1 MTVAISR
8 ERPLL
13 LLGCGNMGA
22 AMLKGWLAGGVD
34 AAAIHV
40 VDPAGPERAVE
51 AGLDPAQITAE
62 LPADCRPAIMVLA
75 IKPQLFDAVLPA
87 LAPAL
92 VGGDCVVLSVAAGR
106 TLGGMRA
113 LLADAGG
120 VVRAMPNTPAA
131 IGQAMTVLCAEAI
144 VGAESRALCGDLLS
158 AIGQVRWVEDEDL
171 MDAVTA
177 VSGSGPAYVFYLIEC
192 LAAAGEVQGLA
203 PDLATDLAIET
214 VAGAA
219 ALARQSNVGARD
231 LRRQVTSP
239 GGTTQAGLEV
249 LMGEGGLANLMR
261 HTVAAAAKRA
271 REMRD

>member
-22 AMLKGWLAGGVD
+22 AMLKGWLAGGIDV
-34 AAAIHV
+34 AAIQV
-40 VDPAGPERAVE
+40 VEPAGPERAVE
-51 AGLDPAQITAE
+51 AGLNPAQISVE
-62 LPADCRPAIMVLA
+62 LPADCRPAIIVLA
-75 IKPQLFDAVLPA
+75 IKPQMFDAVLPA

-92 VGGDCVVLSVAAGR
+92 AGGECLVLSVAAGR

-120 VVRAMPNTPAA
+120 IVRAMPNTPAA
-131 IGQAMTVLCAEAI
+131 IGQAMTVLCAEAA
-144 VGAESRALCGDLLS
+144 VDAPSRALCGDLLG

-192 LAAAGEVQGLA
+192 LAAAGEVQGLD
-203 PDLATDLAIET
+203 PDLATALAIET

-219 ALARQSNVGARD
+219 TLARHSKIGARD

-249 LMGEGGLANLMR
+249 LMGEGSLANLMR